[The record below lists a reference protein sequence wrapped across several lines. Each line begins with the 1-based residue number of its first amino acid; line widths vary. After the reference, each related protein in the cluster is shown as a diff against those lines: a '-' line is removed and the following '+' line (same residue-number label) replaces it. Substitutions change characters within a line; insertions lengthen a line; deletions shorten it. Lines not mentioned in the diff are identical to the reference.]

1 MFCGRSEQP
10 AQAAAAPQMPPVSP
24 GGAYDV
30 DSAISDAQAKRKA
43 GKLNEAATIL
53 SQLVLFTPDDVR
65 VLGEYGKTLAA
76 LGRSDDA
83 LAFLDRAVQLNP
95 SDYSLY
101 SAQGI
106 AYDQKGAY
114 KEAQESYTRALSL
127 KPDDPGVLNNA
138 ALSHMQS
145 GDLAGARALL
155 ERASPATKEFP
166 RIAENM
172 AMVQRLLAARPQETP
187 AMPETPPAAVPA
199 PLPALPSGP
208 VRVGEAAPEPAVPQ
222 AEVTPRIILPPPVEA
237 VALAEPMAKPAAQ
250 SGYEAL
256 KTDSSVRMAPLP
268 KEELVQVSPTPKP
281 SRVQTAVAAPA
292 PKPVVTPSSPSSPSA
307 YYVQAGAYATE
318 ERAVRLAQTLRP
330 LGARVSP
337 TTVSGKPLYRVRLGP
352 FLDAEQA
359 GTAISEAKS
368 MVESDLRIV
377 TE

>member
-10 AQAAAAPQMPPVSP
+10 ARTEAAPQIPTPSP
-24 GGAYDV
+24 GAAYDV

-83 LAFLDRAVQLNP
+83 LAFLDRAIQLN
-95 SDYSLY
+95 SNDYSLY

-106 AYDQKGAY
+106 AYDQKAAY

-145 GDLAGARALL
+145 GDLAGARVLL

-166 RIAENM
+166 RIAENL
-172 AMVQRLLAARPQETP
+172 AMVQRLIAARPQEAP
-187 AMPETPPAAVPA
+187 ALPGAPPAVVPA

-208 VRVGEAAPEPAVPQ
+208 VRVGEVEPEPVIPQ
-222 AEVTPRIILPPPVEA
+222 VEVSPRILLPRPVEA
-237 VALAEPMAKPAAQ
+237 VALAAPIAKPEAS

-256 KTDSSVRMAPLP
+256 KADSSVRMAALS
-268 KEELVQVSPTPKP
+268 KKELVEVSPKPKP
-281 SRVQTAVAAPA
+281 SRVQTAAAAPA
-292 PKPVVTPSSPSSPSA
+292 PKPVAAPSSPSNPSA

-318 ERAVRLAQTLRP
+318 ERAVRLAQTLKP

-337 TTVSGKPLYRVRLGP
+337 TTVSGKSLYRVRLGP

-359 GTAISEAKS
+359 GTAISEAKT